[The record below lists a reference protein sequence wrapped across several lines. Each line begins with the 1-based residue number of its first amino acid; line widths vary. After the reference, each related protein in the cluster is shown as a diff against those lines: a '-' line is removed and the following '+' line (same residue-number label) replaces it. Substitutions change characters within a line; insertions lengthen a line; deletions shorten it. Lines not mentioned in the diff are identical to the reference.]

1 MKELLFL
8 DLLGFE
14 QNFEEYEYQDCK
26 EGIFKFLND
35 IVMKIGTLNKA
46 FIQKDFND
54 IYCHEI

>member
-1 MKELLFL
+1 MKELIFQDLF
-8 DLLGFE
+8 DFE
-14 QNFEEYEYQDCK
+14 QNFEEYEYEDCK
-26 EGIFKFLND
+26 GGIFKLLID

>member
-35 IVMKIGTLNKA
+35 IVMKIGISNKA
-46 FIQKDFND
+46 LIQKDFND
-54 IYCHEI
+54 IY

>member
-8 DLLGFE
+8 DLFDFE
-14 QNFEEYEYQDCK
+14 QNFEEYEYEDCK
-26 EGIFKFLND
+26 GGIFKLLND

-46 FIQKDFND
+46 LVQKDFND

>member
-8 DLLGFE
+8 DLFGFN
-14 QNFEEYEYQDCK
+14 QYFEEYEYQDCK

-35 IVMKIGTLNKA
+35 IVMKIGISNKA
-46 FIQKDFND
+46 LIQKDFND